1 MGTTV
6 PALPETLHSTAQD
19 LLPVHDYETNTTKKI
34 SGKNLQR
41 SVHRFEPI
49 IVTAST
55 ITLNTS
61 HETALLV
68 LTNVTSTTVSI
79 DDSVFEL
86 GATIHL
92 LRDNAAGPVTVQAL
106 GGSTVVLRVP
116 EGKLSQA
123 RGVNSP
129 MTIYLREQGATEY
142 WNIWGDLKDI

>member
-1 MGTTV
+1 M
-6 PALPETLHSTAQD
+6 
-19 LLPVHDYETNTTKKI
+19 
-34 SGKNLQR
+34 
-41 SVHRFEPI
+41 
-49 IVTAST
+49 
-55 ITLNTS
+55 
-61 HETALLV
+61 

>member
-19 LLPVHDYETNTTKKI
+19 LFPVHDYETNTTKKI

-92 LRDNAAGPVTVQAL
+92 LRDNAAGPVT
-106 GGSTVVLRVP
+106 GSTVVLRVP

>member
-1 MGTTV
+1 MGTTI
-6 PALPETLHSTAQD
+6 PALPETLHATAQD
-19 LLPVHDYETNTTKKI
+19 LAPVHDYETNTTKKI
-34 SGKNLQR
+34 SIKNLQR
-41 SVHRFEPI
+41 SLHRFEPI
-49 IVTAST
+49 V
-55 ITLNTS
+55 ITDPTLTLGS
-61 HETALLV
+61 VHETGLLV
-68 LTNVTSTTVSI
+68 LTNVTSTTISI

-116 EGKLSQA
+116 EGKLAQA

-129 MTIYLREQGATEY
+129 MTIYLREKGATEY